1 MKSRFFMIVTPLMIL
16 MFCGLG
22 ASAVIGATAPVY
34 NAAELTNRLKTGTYL
49 QKTDNLMVIVDGQ
62 GETFL
67 GVGQTQNQKI
77 ARYLIANIGK
87 TIPNIPHRR
96 MLRVFGPKATSFEKD
111 FSTIFGLYHINA
123 TGFRPII
130 ATKTLAISDFDP
142 LGMTFLAASNEF
154 AKLSGS
160 HAIILIS
167 NGVHIPQSAIHEA
180 AYLKKKF
187 GGSVCYYPILT
198 GNNPEGAAK
207 MKAIAK
213 VGVCGFLARYDEVDS
228 PAEMTNY
235 VEKIF
240 FSKRRLP
247 APVVEPEPVAV
258 QEPLEPE
265 PVIVEEEIIEEVV
278 EEPVVQED
286 EVIILER
293 QLPHDKVVTIEL
305 HVEFDLDK
313 ATLRPGYQEEINQV
327 ADFMLRYPETEAL
340 LEGHTCNLG
349 SEAYNKDLSNRRAQT
364 VKDYLVD
371 TFAIDPGRIKTRG
384 AGENEP
390 IADNS
395 TEEGRMKNRRVVAV
409 ISTIVTDYVT
419 VEQEVLKSDFLRE
432 DFVMPPVEEEVDE
445 MLMEQEEPQDSSPAP
460 GADAA
465 PQPAEDEA
473 TPMTSADEQEETDAE
488 ATPEEGAA
496 AVKEDLSLD
505 LLEPVEQEDAV
516 EAPAD
521 EPGEAAA
528 PATYEEEEA
537 DTMTAP
543 VSESEPEEERSSG
556 AMQQDDLADGEAAP
570 PELMEDAEIDAIF
583 EESAGDSQ
591 KEPVDS
597 VGNET
602 EAEAATTATAAEEA
616 TSSPEE
622 SGAASG
628 SDALTGEAPTVED
641 VVVVSPGESAFDEE
655 KAPLQ
660 VEPVEEEESKKEV
673 GGEEDSML

>member
-1 MKSRFFMIVTPLMIL
+1 MKSRFFTIVTPLMIL
-16 MFCGLG
+16 IFCVLG
-22 ASAVIGATAPVY
+22 ASAAIGATAPVY
-34 NAAELTNRLKTGTYL
+34 NAAELTNRLKTGAYL
-49 QKTDNLMVIVDGQ
+49 QKTDNLMIIVDGQ

-77 ARYLIANIGK
+77 ARYLVANIGK

-96 MLRVFGPKATSFEKD
+96 MLRVFGPKAASFEKD

-130 ATKTLAISDFDP
+130 ATKTHAISDFDP
-142 LGMTFLAASNEF
+142 LGMTFLSASNEL
-154 AKLSGS
+154 AKLSGT

-167 NGVHIPQSAIHEA
+167 NGVHIPKSAIHEA

-198 GNNPEGAAK
+198 GNDPEGAKK
-207 MKAIAK
+207 MNAIAK
-213 VGVCGFLARYDEVDS
+213 VGGCGFMARYDEVDS
-228 PAEMTNY
+228 PSELTNY
-235 VEKIF
+235 IEKIF

-247 APVVEPEPVAV
+247 APVVEPEPLPV

-265 PVIVEEEIIEEVV
+265 PVVVEEEVIEEVV
-278 EEPVVQED
+278 EEPVVQEE

-313 ATLRPGYQEEINQV
+313 ATLRPGYEEEINQV

-349 SEAYNKDLSNRRAQT
+349 SEAYNKDLSSRRAQT
-364 VKDYLVD
+364 VKKYLVD
-371 TFAIDPGRIKTRG
+371 TFAIDPARIKTRG

-419 VEQEVLKSDFLRE
+419 VEQEVLKSDFLSD
-432 DFVMPPVEEEVDE
+432 DFVMPPVEEEIDE
-445 MLMEQEEPQDSSPAP
+445 MLLEQDDMQDSQQYPAP
-460 GADAA
+460 DEGDAQ
-465 PQPAEDEA
+465 QPVEDEA
-473 TPMTSADEQEETDAE
+473 ASVPSADEQEEAATE
-488 ATPEEGAA
+488 AAAEEGAA
-496 AVKEDLSLD
+496 EGDEDFSLY
-505 LLEPVEQEDAV
+505 LQEPVQQEDTV
-516 EAPAD
+516 EASGD
-521 EPGEAAA
+521 ELDEDAA
-528 PATYEEEEA
+528 PATSAAEES

-543 VSESEPEEERSSG
+543 VTAPETEEQRSSVD
-556 AMQQDDLADGEAAP
+556 MQQPDLPDSEAAP
-570 PELMEDAEIDAIF
+570 PELAEDAEIDAIF
-583 EESAGDSQ
+583 EESAAESQ
-591 KEPVDS
+591 EEPVES
-597 VGNET
+597 VANET
-602 EAEAATTATAAEEA
+602 EEAEV
-616 TSSPEE
+616 TS
-622 SGAASG
+622 
-628 SDALTGEAPTVED
+628 EAPIAED

-673 GGEEDSML
+673 GSEGDSML